1 MSSELRVDRIL
12 PVDGAPTNGGGSVIQ
27 VVTATKTDAF
37 TTTTVVNS
45 TSDVTGLSINITP
58 KFATSKIMICSM
70 ISAFVAKTSSYNAMG
85 LLFLVKN
92 STRIASTVMK
102 CRIDNAYS
110 SNIIQTGATCNFMYL
125 DSPGTTSSVNY
136 HIEAAAWAGNT
147 TVYINGQ
154 AGGSAY
160 DEVSTLTAMEISA

>member
-1 MSSELRVDRIL
+1 MASELRVDKIV
-12 PVDGAPTNGGGSVIQ
+12 PVDGVPTGGGGGVIQ

-85 LLFLVKN
+85 LLFLMKN
-92 STRIASTVMK
+92 STRLASTVMK
-102 CRIDNAYS
+102 CRIDNSLSKVYLLMPGIDLIDS
-110 SNIIQTGATCNFMYL
+110 ILFFPSLMNIGRIRSLLDILVSETRFRSHFDFLNLLNLVFGYEPTIFM
-125 DSPGTTSSVNY
+125 
-136 HIEAAAWAGNT
+136 
-147 TVYINGQ
+147 
-154 AGGSAY
+154 
-160 DEVSTLTAMEISA
+160 

>member
-1 MSSELRVDRIL
+1 MSSELRVDKII
-12 PVDGAPTNGGGSVIQ
+12 PTGGVPTGGGGGVIQ
-27 VVTATKTDAF
+27 VVTVTKTDAF
-37 TTTTVVNS
+37 STTTVVNS

-70 ISAFVAKTSSYNAMG
+70 ISAFVAKNSSYNAMG

-92 STRIASTVMK
+92 SSRLASTVMK
-102 CRIDNAYS
+102 CRIDNSLS

-125 DSPGTTSSVNY
+125 DSPATTSSVNY
-136 HIEAAAWAGNT
+136 HIEAAAWASNT

-160 DEVSTLTAMEISA
+160 DEVSTITAMEISA